1 MSSNRGC
8 VTFWPTIKMSKCIVC
23 CLFPQKVPASF
34 FCENT
39 SKVNSNEKK
48 TYSPIFI
55 LKFIVIGCE
64 IKGGQVSTSFLLEFE
79 LGGVF
84 VT

>member
-1 MSSNRGC
+1 
-8 VTFWPTIKMSKCIVC
+8 MSKCIVC

-39 SKVNSNEKK
+39 SKLNSDEIVY
-48 TYSPIFI
+48 TPL
-55 LKFIVIGCE
+55 LKFYNTCYLGCE

>member
-1 MSSNRGC
+1 MY
-8 VTFWPTIKMSKCIVC
+8 
-23 CLFPQKVPASF
+23 CLLSFPQKVPASF

-39 SKVNSNEKK
+39 SKVNPNEK
-48 TYSPIFI
+48 TFSPIFI